1 MAHVRNRLSP
11 ETSAPIFSPSV
22 ARVAASEARDWSFI
36 DSWLAS
42 QFLDRQPLPFERNA
56 DTLKALVGLIAYN
69 ETASEEARLLA
80 RTDRDDLGELS
91 QQLDSAC
98 SPDVPTL
105 SRARDSVLYI
115 VEQELPKEG
124 KLALDSLANM
134 AIAAQITLPDPEKLC
149 VSILG
154 MQSFVVQVE
163 QLTSRVETLERQI
176 RSDVAQANVIL
187 AAMQNVSYMQPDG
200 LVKDNTELKRII
212 KAMTAQ
218 MPEFERQVTS
228 MKIRAAPSDVSVHDI
243 LEREREYL
251 ALVQDRKELDKRI
264 SVFRALPSDPDLA
277 REELNAYRQELRGI
291 TSQRDAAFQG
301 LVDRETPAK
310 RR

>member
-1 MAHVRNRLSP
+1 MAHVRNRLGV
-11 ETSAPIFSPSV
+11 ETSAPMFSPSV
-22 ARVAASEARDWSFI
+22 ARVAASEARDWCFV

-42 QFLDRQPLPFERNA
+42 QFLGRQPPPFERNA
-56 DTLKALVGLIAYN
+56 DTLKALIGLIAYN

-80 RTDRDDLGELS
+80 RTDRDGLGELS
-91 QQLDSAC
+91 QQVGSSC
-98 SPDVPTL
+98 SSDVPTF
-105 SRARDSVLYI
+105 SRVRDSVLYI
-115 VEQELPKEG
+115 VEQELPREG

-134 AIAAQITLPDPEKLC
+134 AIAAQIALPEPEFLC

-163 QLTSRVETLERQI
+163 QMTSRVKTLERQI
-176 RSDVAQANVIL
+176 HSDVAQANVIL

-200 LVKDNTELKRII
+200 LVKHNMELQRIV

-218 MPEFERQVTS
+218 MPEFERRVTS
-228 MKIRAAPSDVSVHDI
+228 MKMTAASSDVSVHDI
-243 LEREREYL
+243 LEREQEYIT
-251 ALVQDRKELDKRI
+251 LVQDRKELEKRI
-264 SVFRALPSDPDLA
+264 SVFRGLPSDPDLA
-277 REELNAYRQELRGI
+277 REELKAYRQELRGI

-310 RR
+310 RS